1 MEWCPKGAPREIVQE
16 EPEPPIAKSDI
27 LSMMAQSAA
36 EVGVVDMGLN
46 FLPII
51 GEDGVPSYRTVFN
64 PAIWMLA

>member
-1 MEWCPKGAPREIVQE
+1 MEWCLEAPRGIAHE
-16 EPEPPIAKSDI
+16 ELKPPIAKSDI

-46 FLPII
+46 FLPVIE
-51 GEDGVPSYRTVFN
+51 EDGTPSYRTVFN

>member
-1 MEWCPKGAPREIVQE
+1 MEWCLEAPREIARE
-16 EPEPPIAKSDI
+16 ELRPPIAKSDI

-36 EVGVVDMGLN
+36 EVGVVDMAIN

-51 GEDGVPSYRTVFN
+51 GKDGVPSYRTVFN